1 MMMIWEMSAPRS
13 EHAWCTKYI
22 VHAHPK
28 EFFILSTRRIQLR
41 ERRSEIWNVYA
52 SDVTT
57 SSLLSQQP
65 TFNKKC
71 ARRRSGLSLSVNRTH
86 THFLWKRSVC
96 INIRENMFF
105 SEESSNWWFVD
116 FRHFL
121 VPGLHW
127 INLTLSKSTS
137 KFNVWIRLWN
147 YEALFEPSM
156 KLFHHITHR
165 AARKCSTIF
174 QFTSSIL
181 NWIIFELSGIAPRK
195 QMLSVIQY
203 TIVDFP
209 PERSYEKREFFFML
223 FDSPHRNVHTMLNG
237 WFVDWKMQTRC
248 RGLSRYMREE
258 RASVRAEK
266 KHRRIRSRTTG
277 LTFRPSTRP
286 IDINYWKILAGGGAE
301 F

>member
-1 MMMIWEMSAPRS
+1 
-13 EHAWCTKYI
+13 
-22 VHAHPK
+22 
-28 EFFILSTRRIQLR
+28 
-41 ERRSEIWNVYA
+41 
-52 SDVTT
+52 
-57 SSLLSQQP
+57 
-65 TFNKKC
+65 
-71 ARRRSGLSLSVNRTH
+71 
-86 THFLWKRSVC
+86 
-96 INIRENMFF
+96 MFF

-116 FRHFL
+116 FQHFL
-121 VPGLHW
+121 VPAISHYIGL
-127 INLTLSKSTS
+127 ISPSQNLHRNLMHRRPR
-137 KFNVWIRLWN
+137 VWIRLWN

-156 KLFHHITHR
+156 KLFHHITYR

-266 KHRRIRSRTTG
+266 QTHSISHYWID
-277 LTFRPSTRP
+277 FPS
-286 IDINYWKILAGGGAE
+286 INETDWY
-301 F
+301 